1 MSMRFSVEG
10 LDQHYGSAQ
19 VLRQIGFEIAP
30 GECLAVLGRNGAG
43 KSTLLKC
50 LMGLLAPSAGT
61 IRIDGA
67 DATAW
72 SPHRRSRAGLAY
84 VPQGR
89 EIFSELTVGE
99 NVEAAARAHGTYG
112 TPAMD
117 EAIDLFPVLR
127 EMWRRPGGALS
138 GGQQQQL
145 ALARALV
152 TQPKLL
158 ILDEPTEGIQPN
170 IVALIGEVL
179 RALKGRLSILLVEQ
193 YLDFAID
200 TADGFVIL
208 SRGAIVEAGRAETM
222 TRDHLSRFIAV

>member
-1 MSMRFSVEG
+1 MQFRVEA

-19 VLRQIGFEIAP
+19 VLRQVGFEIAP

-50 LMGLLAPSAGT
+50 LMGVLAPSAG
-61 IRIDGA
+61 RVLVDGA
-67 DATAW
+67 DATSW
-72 SPHRRSRAGLAY
+72 SPHRRSRAGIAY

-89 EIFSELTVGE
+89 EIFSELTVAE
-99 NVEAAARAHGTYG
+99 NVEAAARAHGTFG
-112 TPAMD
+112 TAAMD
-117 EAIDLFPVLR
+117 EAVDLFPVLR

-152 TQPKLL
+152 TQPQLL

-179 RALKGRLSILLVEQ
+179 RSLKGRISILLVEQ
-193 YLDFAID
+193 YLDFAIE
-200 TADGFVIL
+200 TADAFVIL
-208 SRGAIVEAGRAETM
+208 SRGSVVETGRASTM
-222 TRDHLSRFIAV
+222 SREHLTRFIAV

>member
-1 MSMRFSVEG
+1 MSMQFAVEG

-50 LMGLLAPSAGT
+50 LMGLLAPSAG
-61 IRIDGA
+61 RVMIDGA
-67 DATAW
+67 DASGW

-117 EAIDLFPVLR
+117 EAVDLFPVLR
-127 EMWRRPGGALS
+127 EMWKRPGGALS

-152 TQPKLL
+152 TQPRLL

-200 TADGFVIL
+200 TADAFIIL
-208 SRGAIVEAGRAETM
+208 SRGAVVETGRAETM